1 MPISVTESF
10 KLLPRYMISVRFRL
24 NLGEE
29 FLFFFEL
36 LEEGGGSVVGVV
48 SCTANNKKAKT
59 DRKDRKTKTSQMF
72 LEKSQPCLT
81 LIF

>member
-1 MPISVTESF
+1 
-10 KLLPRYMISVRFRL
+10 MISVRFRL

-29 FLFFFEL
+29 FFFFFEL